1 MNPTEFID
9 FYHSDDCHF
18 NEDEATVEFTKIL
31 KRFYLEGGKPISESD
46 QFIEYLNAEKIAFH
60 NRTLGMK
67 TDVDFLKYK
76 ISELEQIKES
86 LDIKTVN
93 REKDAFLSYA
103 YNILSS
109 RIEDNLSH
117 LNKLLPDEPIDSGGH
132 IGTLTINQK
141 LVLLHE
147 LGVLDFLISTDCKYM
162 KQGDG
167 STLSV
172 NKIAAIL
179 TEIIDRKQTTIQPS
193 LSKLMSEDGTFTN
206 SNIDSLENRNM
217 VENFLRKHGL
227 TKKA

>member
-1 MNPTEFID
+1 M
-9 FYHSDDCHF
+9 
-18 NEDEATVEFTKIL
+18 
-31 KRFYLEGGKPISESD
+31 
-46 QFIEYLNAEKIAFH
+46 
-60 NRTLGMK
+60 
-67 TDVDFLKYK
+67 
-76 ISELEQIKES
+76 
-86 LDIKTVN
+86 
-93 REKDAFLSYA
+93 SYV
-103 YNILSS
+103 YTTLSS
-109 RIEDNLSH
+109 RFEKNISY
-117 LNKLLPDEPIDSGGH
+117 LNKLLPDEPIDSGEY
-132 IGTLTINQK
+132 IGTLKPDQK

-179 TEIIDRKQTTIQPS
+179 TEIVDRKQTTIQPS